1 MQPGNKVI
9 ANTLILYVKI
19 LVTTCVGLLT
29 TRYVLEALGIDDYGL
44 YNLIA
49 GIIAMLSFFN
59 AAMSVAT
66 QRFLSFAFGK
76 KDLIELRKIFHY
88 SIILHIVVSILIIIL
103 IEIGGRYL
111 IMNILSIS
119 ESKIDVAINVLH
131 WISVSTFFSILAV
144 PYIAIL
150 TSRENMFLLSLIDI
164 IEAVLKLGIAI
175 ILLFLVAHKLILYAS
190 LIASVMCVSLLIK
203 IGVCYKKYPETHIS
217 LKSVHDKDLLKR
229 ITRFTGWSLI
239 GSVSSIARGQGIAVI
254 LNIFYGVV
262 INAAYGIANQ
272 VNGLLSFFSAAIM
285 QSIRP
290 QIIKSEGAQDR
301 PRMLKLSLIACRYM
315 FFLCAL
321 FSIPLIIEMP
331 YILNLWLKEVPE
343 YTIVFCRLILF
354 ITLLSML
361 TQGLSVSIE
370 ATGKIKWLQVIVG
383 TLHVI
388 NFPIGYWLLKIGYPP
403 QSVLICILSEEAV
416 CLLLRVIIAH
426 KITNLRVRD
435 FITKVLIRS
444 VAIFTIAFGIGYFT
458 AHAVHDESFMRLL
471 LTTGS
476 SSGSFIL
483 CGWFLGTEREERRR
497 IGDIIH
503 KFKLRSM
510 QWGGLKIR

>member
-59 AAMSVAT
+59 AAMSAAT

-144 PYIAIL
+144 PY
-150 TSRENMFLLSLIDI
+150 
-164 IEAVLKLGIAI
+164 I

>member
-59 AAMSVAT
+59 AAMSAAT

-164 IEAVLKLGIAI
+164 IE
-175 ILLFLVAHKLILYAS
+175 
-190 LIASVMCVSLLIK
+190 
-203 IGVCYKKYPETHIS
+203 
-217 LKSVHDKDLLKR
+217 
-229 ITRFTGWSLI
+229 
-239 GSVSSIARGQGIAVI
+239 
-254 LNIFYGVV
+254 
-262 INAAYGIANQ
+262 
-272 VNGLLSFFSAAIM
+272 
-285 QSIRP
+285 
-290 QIIKSEGAQDR
+290 
-301 PRMLKLSLIACRYM
+301 
-315 FFLCAL
+315 
-321 FSIPLIIEMP
+321 
-331 YILNLWLKEVPE
+331 
-343 YTIVFCRLILF
+343 
-354 ITLLSML
+354 
-361 TQGLSVSIE
+361 
-370 ATGKIKWLQVIVG
+370 
-383 TLHVI
+383 
-388 NFPIGYWLLKIGYPP
+388 
-403 QSVLICILSEEAV
+403 
-416 CLLLRVIIAH
+416 
-426 KITNLRVRD
+426 
-435 FITKVLIRS
+435 
-444 VAIFTIAFGIGYFT
+444 
-458 AHAVHDESFMRLL
+458 
-471 LTTGS
+471 
-476 SSGSFIL
+476 
-483 CGWFLGTEREERRR
+483 
-497 IGDIIH
+497 
-503 KFKLRSM
+503 
-510 QWGGLKIR
+510 